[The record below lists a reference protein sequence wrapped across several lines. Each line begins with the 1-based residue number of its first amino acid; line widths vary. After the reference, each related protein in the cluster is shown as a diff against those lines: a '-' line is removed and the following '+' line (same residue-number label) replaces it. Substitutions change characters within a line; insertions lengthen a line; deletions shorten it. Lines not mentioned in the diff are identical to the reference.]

1 MGGENKVREQIERC
15 VLAVWQ
21 GSLRVTP
28 RRLLATLAASVV
40 AVTAISAVP
49 ATDAQ
54 AERLIQ
60 ISGARRTVSVTIAV
74 GKTEDVHVDA
84 PFSDITVGD
93 PEVADVAP
101 LTDQTLS
108 ILAKK
113 IGTTRV
119 TVYAEGKRQLG
130 IFDIEVSYDVS
141 RLATEIRSAV
151 GPGIR
156 VSSVNGRIMLSGS
169 APDAATL
176 DKAVVIARQ
185 FAPEIIN
192 TVRVASPQQV
202 MLEVRFVEASRQASR
217 ELGVQWNVYN
227 SHLTS
232 NIGSRRTPGLLPI
245 TAPASAT
252 NIPAGE
258 VAAGL
263 LSGASPFGFM
273 LGRILAGGTTID
285 VMINALEQR
294 GLARSLAEPNL
305 TALSGDTASF
315 LAGGEFP
322 IPVSGT
328 NNAITV
334 EFKRYGISSIS
345 TMRSRSGPA
354 CRQFRRSSCAGQARP
369 SSCATARASSS
380 EVCCRVSTRA
390 ISSRCPGW
398 ATCPCSARCSRAAP
412 FKGTK
417 PTSPS
422 SSRPAWCARRG
433 PATRSK
439 RRSTIR
445 CQGTMPTSSW
455 PARPR
460 FRARSCAPPWALSC
474 RIPDMCSIFLRESKM
489 SSSRTRT
496 CAAIV
501 AVGAALGGC
510 SDIYFDR
517 RETVSLG
524 ANDAVETNKV
534 VHMVDPWPRSSAN
547 RQLAFEGER
556 MQAAHERYR
565 HNRVVTPVNV
575 TTSSAAYQKAQA
587 EAAAAASATAAA
599 ATPAAPV
606 KGP

>member
-1 MGGENKVREQIERC
+1 MGGENKVKEQIERS

-40 AVTAISAVP
+40 AVTAISAGP

-108 ILAKK
+108 ILGKK

-119 TVYAEGKRQLG
+119 TVYADGKRQLG

-141 RLATEIRSAV
+141 RLASEIRAAV

-156 VSSVNGRIMLSGS
+156 VSSVNGRIMLSGT

-176 DKAVVIARQ
+176 DKAVTIARQ

-202 MLEVRFVEASRQASR
+202 MLEVRFVEASRQAGR
-217 ELGVQWNVYN
+217 ELGVQWNVFN

-245 TAPASAT
+245 TAPTSAT
-252 NIPAGE
+252 NVPAGE

-273 LGRILAGGTTID
+273 LGRILASGTTID

-334 EFKRYGISSIS
+334 EFKRYGIGLAFTPTVLRDGQINLKIEPEVSQFDLNNAVALGPGLPPIPALIVRRASTTIELRDGQSFAIGGLLQSINKGNQQQVPWLGDVPILGALFA
-345 TMRSRSGPA
+345 SRSYQ
-354 CRQFRRSSCAGQARP
+354 RDE
-369 SSCATARASSS
+369 TDL
-380 EVCCRVSTRA
+380 A
-390 ISSRCPGW
+390 IIVTPRLV
-398 ATCPCSARCSRAAP
+398 R
-412 FKGTK
+412 
-417 PTSPS
+417 
-422 SSRPAWCARRG
+422 
-433 PATRSK
+433 
-439 RRSTIR
+439 
-445 CQGTMPTSSW
+445 
-455 PARPR
+455 PARPGDPVKTPLDNTVPGNDAD
-460 FRARSCAPPWALSC
+460 F
-474 RIPDMCSIFLRESKM
+474 F
-489 SSSRTRT
+489 
-496 CAAIV
+496 
-501 AVGAALGGC
+501 LGGKAEIPRNELRAAMGAEKPY
-510 SDIYFDR
+510 SGHVLDLPKGVANVV
-517 RETVSLG
+517 VSK
-524 ANDAVETNKV
+524 N
-534 VHMVDPWPRSSAN
+534 
-547 RQLAFEGER
+547 
-556 MQAAHERYR
+556 
-565 HNRVVTPVNV
+565 
-575 TTSSAAYQKAQA
+575 
-587 EAAAAASATAAA
+587 
-599 ATPAAPV
+599 
-606 KGP
+606 

>member
-1 MGGENKVREQIERC
+1 MGGETKVREQIERG

-108 ILAKK
+108 ILGKK

-119 TVYAEGKRQLG
+119 TVYADGKRQLG

-141 RLATEIRSAV
+141 RLASEIRSAV

-192 TVRVASPQQV
+192 TVKVASPQQV
-202 MLEVRFVEASRQASR
+202 MLEVRFVEASRQAGR
-217 ELGVQWNVYN
+217 ELGVQWNLRN
-227 SHLTS
+227 SKTTA
-232 NIGSRRTPGLLPI
+232 NIGDRTDALP
-245 TAPASAT
+245 TAAST
-252 NIPAGE
+252 
-258 VAAGL
+258 AAGL
-263 LSGASPFGFM
+263 LSGTSPFGFL
-273 LGRILAGGTTID
+273 LGRIVAGGTNID

-315 LAGGEFP
+315 LAGGEYP

-328 NNAITV
+328 NNSVTI
-334 EFKRYGISSIS
+334 EFKRYGVGLAFTPTVLRDGQINLKIEPEVSQFDTNHSIALGSGLPPVPALIVRRAS
-345 TMRSRSGPA
+345 TTIELRDGQSFVIGGLLQNVSKTNQEQVPWLGDLPVLGALFASRSYQ
-354 CRQFRRSSCAGQARP
+354 RDE
-369 SSCATARASSS
+369 TDL
-380 EVCCRVSTRA
+380 A
-390 ISSRCPGW
+390 IIVTPRLV
-398 ATCPCSARCSRAAP
+398 R
-412 FKGTK
+412 
-417 PTSPS
+417 
-422 SSRPAWCARRG
+422 
-433 PATRSK
+433 
-439 RRSTIR
+439 
-445 CQGTMPTSSW
+445 
-455 PARPR
+455 PARPGD
-460 FRARSCAPPWALSC
+460 PVKTPL
-474 RIPDMCSIFLRESKM
+474 DN
-489 SSSRTRT
+489 
-496 CAAIV
+496 
-501 AVGAALGGC
+501 
-510 SDIYFDR
+510 
-517 RETVSLG
+517 TVPG
-524 ANDAVETNKV
+524 NDADFFLAGKAEVPRQELRAAMGAEKPYSGHVLDLPKGVQNV
-534 VHMVDPWPRSSAN
+534 VVSKN
-547 RQLAFEGER
+547 
-556 MQAAHERYR
+556 
-565 HNRVVTPVNV
+565 
-575 TTSSAAYQKAQA
+575 
-587 EAAAAASATAAA
+587 
-599 ATPAAPV
+599 
-606 KGP
+606 